1 MNVIEATV
9 KLKCPRC
16 REGEIFE
23 TKNPFSWN
31 NLTKMNETCS
41 NCSLKYERET
51 GFFYGAMYI
60 SSIINMIFFVIAII
74 AYYLF
79 FVEKVDWR
87 IYIWSYVL
95 LIVLITPFLYRLSRS
110 IWLQFFNDY
119 QPNYHSEQ

>member
-1 MNVIEATV
+1 M
-9 KLKCPRC
+9 
-16 REGEIFE
+16 
-23 TKNPFSWN
+23 S
-31 NLTKMNETCS
+31 ETCPK
-41 NCSLKYERET
+41 CKLKYERET

-95 LIVLITPFLYRLSRS
+95 FIVLITPFLYRLSRS
-110 IWLQFFNDY
+110 IWLEFFNDY
-119 QPNYHSEQ
+119 QPNYNSEQ